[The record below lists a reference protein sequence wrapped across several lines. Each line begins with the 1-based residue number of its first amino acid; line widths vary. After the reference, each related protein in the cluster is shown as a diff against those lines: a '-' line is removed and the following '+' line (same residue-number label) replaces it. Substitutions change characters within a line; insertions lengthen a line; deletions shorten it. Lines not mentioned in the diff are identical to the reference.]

1 MDELIEM
8 LHDYVQLKVQL
19 TTRTKGADGLPLSQ
33 EEKGRLMALARMLPG
48 DGAAPG
54 PDSDDG
60 EQDGI
65 PVQLTAPGGFETARL
80 IAVSR
85 DGMRLHLVHPIAAGT
100 TTVVRVIAPSVGVE
114 FAFPCRVAWCDAD
127 AMGLDFDGAPS
138 KTPLSQALGIG
149 WNRPLDL
156 RTGWGRRP
164 VVAAA

>member
-8 LHDYVQLKVQL
+8 LHDYVEL
-19 TTRTKGADGLPLSQ
+19 TTRAKGADGLSLNRQ
-33 EEKGRLMALARMLPG
+33 EKGRLVALSQMLPG
-48 DGAAPG
+48 DGGAPG
-54 PDSDDG
+54 QDADDND
-60 EQDGI
+60 EDGI

-100 TTVVRVIAPSVGVE
+100 TTIVRVIAPSVGVE
-114 FAFPCRVAWCDAD
+114 FAFPCRVAWCAAD
-127 AMGLDFDGAPS
+127 SMGLLFDGAS
-138 KTPLSQALGIG
+138 TKTPLAQALGIG
-149 WNRPLDL
+149 WQRPLDF